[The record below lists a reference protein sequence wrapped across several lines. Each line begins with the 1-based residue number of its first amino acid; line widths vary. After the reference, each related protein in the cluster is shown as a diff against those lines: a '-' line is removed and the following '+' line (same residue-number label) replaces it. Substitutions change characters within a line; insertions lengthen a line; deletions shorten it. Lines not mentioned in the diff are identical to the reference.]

1 MTDFQTPKGFTR
13 ADAGTPPR
21 DKCVEVVF
29 TPDASDS
36 HFELGTA
43 RFCPSPARADKW
55 VTKSGDDVR
64 DHGRTVFAW
73 RPQQDAMK
81 VQSITVAAGDAGLYA
96 KAIRGL
102 AEESMDRALG
112 GEMDDRPKNVA
123 YVAKLFGISEEK
135 VVEDYLKDV
144 RIVTGVRTITSDRR
158 GR

>member
-21 DKCVEVVF
+21 DQRVEVVF
-29 TPDASDS
+29 TPHEGDT

-43 RFCPSPARADKW
+43 RFSPSPARADKW
-55 VTKSGDDVR
+55 VTTGGDDVR
-64 DHGRTVFAW
+64 DFGRTVFAW

-135 VVEDYLKDV
+135 VVQDYLKDV
-144 RIVTGVRTITSDRR
+144 KVVTGVRIVTSDRG